1 MKKIL
6 DCIYRIFEKLAA
18 IGSDKYLHLIAG
30 LIVAFVLG
38 RLFVNVEAWAFPA
51 ITGVLLL
58 MVAKECVDYYLRDE
72 QFDLKDVAAGLV
84 GAFVGVLM
92 CLL

>member
-1 MKKIL
+1 MKKAL
-6 DCIYRIFEKLAA
+6 DCIYRIFEKVAA

-38 RLFVNVEAWAFPA
+38 RLFANVESRTFPA
-51 ITGVLLL
+51 ITGVLML
-58 MVAKECVDYYLRDE
+58 MTGKECVDYYLRDE

>member
-1 MKKIL
+1 MKSFL
-6 DCIYRIFEKLAA
+6 DCIYRIFGKLAT

-38 RLFVNVEAWAFPA
+38 RLLAHVEAWAFPA

-58 MVAKECVDYYLRDE
+58 MVAKECADYYLRDE
-72 QFDLKDVAAGLV
+72 QFDFKDITAGVA
-84 GAFVGVLM
+84 GAVVGVIL

>member
-6 DCIYRIFEKLAA
+6 DCIYRVFEKVAT
-18 IGSDKYLHLIAG
+18 IGSDKFLHLIAG

-38 RLFVNVEAWAFPA
+38 RLFANVEAWAFPT

-58 MVAKECVDYYLRDE
+58 MTGKECVDYYIRKE

-84 GAFVGVLM
+84 GAVVGVIL
-92 CLL
+92 CLV

>member
-1 MKKIL
+1 MKKAL
-6 DCIYRIFEKLAA
+6 DCVYRIFEKFAA

-38 RLFVNVEAWAFPA
+38 RLFAHVEAWAFPA

-84 GAFVGVLM
+84 GAVVGVIL
-92 CLL
+92 CLV

>member
-6 DCIYRIFEKLAA
+6 DCIYRIFERFAT
-18 IGSDKYLHLIAG
+18 IGSDKFLHLIAG

-38 RLFVNVEAWAFPA
+38 RLFAHVEAWAFPA
-51 ITGVLLL
+51 IMGVLML
-58 MVAKECVDYYLRDE
+58 MTGKECVDYYIRKE
-72 QFDLKDVAAGLV
+72 QFDWLDVAAGLV
-84 GAFVGVLM
+84 GAVVGVIL

>member
-1 MKKIL
+1 MKKAL
-6 DCIYRIFEKLAA
+6 DCIYRSFEKIAA

-38 RLFVNVEAWAFPA
+38 RLLANVEAWAFPA

-58 MVAKECVDYYLRDE
+58 MVAKESVDYYLRGE
-72 QFDLKDVAAGLV
+72 QFDWKDVAAGMV
-84 GAFVGVLM
+84 GAFVGVIL

>member
-1 MKKIL
+1 MKKAL
-6 DCIYRIFEKLAA
+6 DCVYRIFEKIAA
-18 IGSDKYLHLIAG
+18 IGSDKYLHLIVG

-38 RLFVNVEAWAFPA
+38 RLFANVEAWAYPA

-84 GAFVGVLM
+84 GAVVGVIL

>member
-1 MKKIL
+1 MKKAL
-6 DCIYRIFEKLAA
+6 DCIYRIFGKLAT

-38 RLFVNVEAWAFPA
+38 RLFANVEAWAFPA

-58 MVAKECVDYYLRDE
+58 MVAKECVDYYIRDE
-72 QFDLKDVAAGLV
+72 QFDWKDVAAGLV
-84 GAFVGVLM
+84 GSVIGVLM

>member
-1 MKKIL
+1 MKKAL
-6 DCIYRIFEKLAA
+6 DCVYRIFEKIAA
-18 IGSDKYLHLIAG
+18 IGSDKFLHLIAG

-38 RLFVNVEAWAFPA
+38 RLLANVEAWAFPA

-84 GAFVGVLM
+84 GAVVGVIL
-92 CLL
+92 CLV

>member
-1 MKKIL
+1 MKKAL
-6 DCIYRIFEKLAA
+6 DCIYRIFEKVAT

-38 RLFVNVEAWAFPA
+38 RLFTHVEAWAFPA

-72 QFDLKDVAAGLV
+72 QLDLKDIAAGMV
-84 GAFVGVLM
+84 GAFVGVIL

>member
-6 DCIYRIFEKLAA
+6 DCIYRIFGRLAA

-38 RLFVNVEAWAFPA
+38 RLLAHVEAWAFPA

-84 GAFVGVLM
+84 GAVVGVLM
-92 CLL
+92 LLI

>member
-1 MKKIL
+1 MKKAL
-6 DCIYRIFEKLAA
+6 DCIYRIFEKVAA

-38 RLFVNVEAWAFPA
+38 RLLANVEAWALPA

-84 GAFVGVLM
+84 GAVVGVI
-92 CLL
+92 LLLL

>member
-1 MKKIL
+1 MKSFL
-6 DCIYRIFEKLAA
+6 DCVYRIFEKIAA

-38 RLFVNVEAWAFPA
+38 RLFANVEAWAFPV

-84 GAFVGVLM
+84 GAVVGVIL
-92 CLL
+92 CLV

>member
-1 MKKIL
+1 MKKAL
-6 DCIYRIFEKLAA
+6 DCVYRIFEKFAA

-38 RLFVNVEAWAFPA
+38 RLFANVGAWAFPA

-84 GAFVGVLM
+84 GAVVGVIL

>member
-1 MKKIL
+1 MKKFL
-6 DCIYRIFEKLAA
+6 DCIYRIFGKLAT

-38 RLFVNVEAWAFPA
+38 RLFANVEAWAFPA

-58 MVAKECVDYYLRDE
+58 VVAKECVDYYIRKE
-72 QFDLKDVAAGLV
+72 QFDFKDIAAGLV
-84 GAFVGVLM
+84 GSVIGVLM
-92 CLL
+92 CLV

>member
-1 MKKIL
+1 MKSFFFF
-6 DCIYRIFEKLAA
+6 IYRIFERLAA

-38 RLFVNVEAWAFPA
+38 RLFANVEAWAFPA

-84 GAFVGVLM
+84 GAVVGVIL

>member
-1 MKKIL
+1 MKKAL
-6 DCIYRIFEKLAA
+6 DCIYRIFEKVAA

-38 RLFVNVEAWAFPA
+38 RLFANVEAWAFPA

-84 GAFVGVLM
+84 GAVVGVIL

>member
-1 MKKIL
+1 MKKAL
-6 DCIYRIFEKLAA
+6 DCIYRIFEKVAA

-38 RLFVNVEAWAFPA
+38 RLFANVEAWAFPA

-84 GAFVGVLM
+84 GAVVGVIL
-92 CLL
+92 CLV

>member
-1 MKKIL
+1 MKKAL
-6 DCIYRIFEKLAA
+6 DCIYRIFEKIAA

-38 RLFVNVEAWAFPA
+38 RLFANVEAWAFPA

-84 GAFVGVLM
+84 GAVVGVLM

>member
-1 MKKIL
+1 MKKAL
-6 DCIYRIFEKLAA
+6 DCVYRIFEKFAA

-38 RLFVNVEAWAFPA
+38 RLFANVEAWAFPA
-51 ITGVLLL
+51 IVGVLLL

-72 QFDLKDVAAGLV
+72 QFDLKDVVAGLV
-84 GAFVGVLM
+84 GAVVGVIL

>member
-1 MKKIL
+1 MKKLL
-6 DCIYRIFEKLAA
+6 DCIYRIFEKFAA

-38 RLFVNVEAWAFPA
+38 RLLANVEAWAFPA

-58 MVAKECVDYYLRDE
+58 MVAKECVDYYIRKE

-84 GAFVGVLM
+84 GAVVGVIL
-92 CLL
+92 CLV

>member
-1 MKKIL
+1 MKKLL

-18 IGSDKYLHLIAG
+18 IGSDKFLHLIAG

-38 RLFVNVEAWAFPA
+38 RLLAHVEAWAFPA

-58 MVAKECVDYYLRDE
+58 MVAKECVDYYIRKE
-72 QFDLKDVAAGLV
+72 QFDWLDVAAGLM
-84 GAFVGVLM
+84 GAVVGVIL

>member
-1 MKKIL
+1 MKKAL
-6 DCIYRIFEKLAA
+6 DCIYRIFEKIAA

-38 RLFVNVEAWAFPA
+38 KLFANVEAWAFPA

-84 GAFVGVLM
+84 GAVVGVIL

>member
-1 MKKIL
+1 MKKAL
-6 DCIYRIFEKLAA
+6 DCIYRIFEKIAA

-38 RLFVNVEAWAFPA
+38 RLFANVEAWAFPA

-72 QFDLKDVAAGLV
+72 QFDLKDVAAGLM
-84 GAFVGVLM
+84 GAVVGVLM